1 MGKKRKKRDAEG
13 QMTFDL
19 CGNLS
24 AEGGEVKGRDALGQG
39 SQTPVKRKHEPVR
52 REDLMGKIA
61 DLGNLARA
69 WRRVKANKGSG
80 GIDGETVAKFDGKA
94 WAHLNEIRSG
104 LLDGDLKPVAVRGVE
119 IPKPNGGKRQLG
131 IPTVKDRVVQQA
143 VAQVLT
149 PRYEQVFSESSHG
162 FRPNRSAH
170 DALGRG
176 SAYVAEGYS
185 TVVDLD
191 LEKFFD
197 KVNHDR
203 LMARLA
209 RDIGDSRV
217 LRLVL
222 SFLKAG
228 LMKDGVC
235 QSREEGTPQGGPLSP
250 LLANIVLD
258 ELDKEL
264 ERRGHR
270 FCRYADDCI
279 ILVRTPR
286 AGERVMESI
295 TRFIERKLRL
305 KVNKAKSKVAPSR
318 ECKFLGY
325 TIGGKGQLRI
335 SKESKERMTERLKA
349 LTKRNQGREFEAVIR
364 EINAFLRGWLNYYG
378 LASAKVWLTG
388 TEAWLRRRLRCYRLK
403 QCKRRFAIA
412 KFLMKSGLPEWRAWL
427 LAMSRKGW
435 YRMSVSP
442 QAAEAMNNKWF
453 AEMGLIPLVSPVR
466 RNRVVP

>member
-1 MGKKRKKRDAEG
+1 MGRKRKKRDAEG

-19 CGNLS
+19 CGNLT
-24 AEGGEVKGRDALGQG
+24 AEGGEVKGRDTLGQG
-39 SQTPVKRKHEPVR
+39 SQTPMKRKHEPVR
-52 REDLMGKIA
+52 GEDLMGRIA

-80 GIDGETVAKFDGKA
+80 GIDGETVAKFDEKA
-94 WAHLNEIRSG
+94 WTHLNEIRSR
-104 LLDGDLKPVAVRGVE
+104 LLDGDFKPVAVRGVE

-131 IPTVKDRVVQQA
+131 IPTVKDRIVQQA

-149 PRYEQVFSESSHG
+149 PRYERVFSESSHG

-170 DALGRG
+170 DALRRG

-222 SFLKAG
+222 AFLKAG

-235 QSREEGTPQGGPLSP
+235 QIREEGAPQGGPLSP

-270 FCRYADDCI
+270 FCRYADDCNI
-279 ILVRTPR
+279 YVRSQK

-295 TRFIERKLRL
+295 TRFITRRLRL
-305 KVNKAKSKVAPSR
+305 KVNEEKSKVAPSR
-318 ECKFLGY
+318 ECTYLGY
-325 TIGGKGQLRI
+325 TIGSNGQLRI
-335 SKESKERMTERLKA
+335 APKSKEKIRARLKE
-349 LTKRNQGREFEAVIR
+349 LTARNRGRSLDKVVGELNRVT
-364 EINAFLRGWLNYYG
+364 RGWIEYFK
-378 LASAKVWLTG
+378 LASAKRWRSETD
-388 TEAWLRRRLRCYRLK
+388 AWLRRRLRCYRLK
-403 QCKRRFAIA
+403 QCKRRSGIVGFLVSRGLKARWEGAIA
-412 KFLMKSGLPEWRAWL
+412 GSG
-427 LAMSRKGW
+427 KGW
-435 YRMSVSP
+435 CRLSNTP
-442 QAAEAMNNKWF
+442 QANKAMRLEWF
-453 AEMGLIPLVSPVR
+453 SEIGYIPLTA
-466 RNRVVP
+466 

>member
-1 MGKKRKKRDAEG
+1 MGRKRKKRDAEG

-19 CGNLS
+19 CGNLT
-24 AEGGEVKGRDALGQG
+24 AEGGEVKGRDTLGQG
-39 SQTPVKRKHEPVR
+39 SQTPMKRKHEPVR
-52 REDLMGKIA
+52 GEDLMGRIA

-80 GIDGETVAKFDGKA
+80 GIDGETVAKFDEKA
-94 WAHLNEIRSG
+94 WTHLNEIRSR
-104 LLDGDLKPVAVRGVE
+104 LLDGDFKPVAVRGVE

-131 IPTVKDRVVQQA
+131 IPTVKDRIVQQA

-149 PRYEQVFSESSHG
+149 PRYERVFSESSHG

-170 DALGRG
+170 DALRRG

-222 SFLKAG
+222 AFLKAG

-235 QSREEGTPQGGPLSP
+235 QIREEGAPQGGPLSP

-270 FCRYADDCI
+270 FCRYADDCNI
-279 ILVRTPR
+279 YVRSQR

-295 TRFIERKLRL
+295 TRFITRRLRL
-305 KVNKAKSKVAPSR
+305 KVNEEKSKVAPSR
-318 ECKFLGY
+318 ECTYLGY
-325 TIGGKGQLRI
+325 TIGSNGQLRI
-335 SKESKERMTERLKA
+335 APKSKEKMRARQKE
-349 LTKRNQGREFEAVIR
+349 LTARN
-364 EINAFLRGWLNYYG
+364 RGWSLD
-378 LASAKVWLTG
+378 KVVG
-388 TEAWLRRRLRCYRLK
+388 
-403 QCKRRFAIA
+403 
-412 KFLMKSGLPEWRAWL
+412 GD
-427 LAMSRKGW
+427 SR
-435 YRMSVSP
+435 
-442 QAAEAMNNKWF
+442 
-453 AEMGLIPLVSPVR
+453 
-466 RNRVVP
+466 

>member
-1 MGKKRKKRDAEG
+1 MGR
-13 QMTFDL
+13 
-19 CGNLS
+19 
-24 AEGGEVKGRDALGQG
+24 
-39 SQTPVKRKHEPVR
+39 
-52 REDLMGKIA
+52 IA

-80 GIDGETVAKFDGKA
+80 GIDGETVAEFGEKA
-94 WAHLNEIRSG
+94 WTHLNEIRSG
-104 LLDGDLKPVAVRGVE
+104 LLDGDFKPVAVRGVE

-131 IPTVKDRVVQQA
+131 IPTVKDRIVQQA

-149 PRYEQVFSESSHG
+149 PRYERVFSESSHG

-170 DALGRG
+170 DALRRG

-222 SFLKAG
+222 AFLKAG

-235 QSREEGTPQGGPLSP
+235 QIREEGTPQGGPLSP

-279 ILVRTPR
+279 ILVRTQR

-305 KVNKAKSKVAPSR
+305 KVNTAKSKVAPGR

-325 TIGGKGQLRI
+325 TISGKGQLRI
-335 SKESKERMTERLKA
+335 SKESKVKMTDKLKA
-349 LTKRNQGREFEAVIR
+349 LTRRSQGHEFDAVIR

-378 LASAKVWLTG
+378 LASAKVWLME

-403 QCKRRFAIA
+403 QCKRRFTIA
-412 KFLMKSGLPEWRAWL
+412 KFLIKSGLPEWRAWL

-435 YRMSVSP
+435 YRMSISP